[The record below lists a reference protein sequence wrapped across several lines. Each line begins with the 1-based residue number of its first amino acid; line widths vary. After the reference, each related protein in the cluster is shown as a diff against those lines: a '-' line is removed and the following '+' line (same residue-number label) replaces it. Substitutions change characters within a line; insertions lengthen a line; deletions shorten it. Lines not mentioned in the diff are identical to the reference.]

1 MTDVLPPPPETKAG
15 TIPTPPLVDKP
26 LAIIGAKWQEV
37 MIMITVA
44 LLVGIDGV
52 VCYMVHLVIDIAVSL
67 DKHRM
72 ETYNLHRELRE
83 AVKMFKQEDEQKNS
97 ATA

>member
-1 MTDVLPPPPETKAG
+1 MTDVPPPPPETKAG
-15 TIPTPPLVDKP
+15 TIPTPPLDKP

-37 MIMITVA
+37 VIMITVA

-52 VCYMVHLVIDIAVSL
+52 VFYLGQLAVDIAISL

-72 ETYNLHRELRE
+72 ETYNLHCELRE
-83 AVKMFKQEDEQKNS
+83 AVKMFKRDTAEQKNS
-97 ATA
+97 ATT